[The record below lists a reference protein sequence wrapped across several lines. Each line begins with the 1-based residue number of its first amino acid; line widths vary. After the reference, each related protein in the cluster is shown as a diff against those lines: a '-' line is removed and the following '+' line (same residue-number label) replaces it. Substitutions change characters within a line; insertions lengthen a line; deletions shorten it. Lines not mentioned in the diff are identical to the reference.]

1 MDRIRFG
8 ATVFPSAL
16 ITSRPPSRWA
26 RPTGKRWA
34 PSPATCPACFS
45 SSTLPPHLNAF
56 TGQSIRSNRTERWRA
71 NENRILQRRTED
83 PLAGRDARHRNRNRG
98 ARPRVGHCS
107 FPYSFAGVSGHGQS
121 RSPGRAVFLHH
132 FRFSHHE
139 HPAARAGTK
148 GNDLLETVL
157 SAQNVSYFSRVLLL
171 PWSHAGRELD
181 RSFGRP
187 ERRLDHRG
195 NLHHQLS

>member
-16 ITSRPPSRWA
+16 ITSRPSTNWA
-26 RPTGKRWA
+26 RPIGKPWE
-34 PSPATCPACFS
+34 PLLATPRDCSFFS
-45 SSTLPPHLNAF
+45 TSLPHLNAF
-56 TGQSIRSNRTERWRA
+56 IGRSIRNGRTEQRRA

-83 PLAGRDARHRNRNRG
+83 PLAGWNARHRNRNRG

-107 FPYSFAGVSGHGQS
+107 FPHSFAGVSGHGQS

-139 HPAARAGTK
+139 HPAARTGTK
-148 GNDLLETVL
+148 GNALLETVL